1 MIRIGITTSFE
12 HGEQQLRRDYV
23 QAVECAGGI
32 PLIAPMA
39 GKQAMYSFAN
49 LLDGLIVTGGPA
61 ITEGLIGDLPDDI
74 EEPDPVRACS
84 DTALLRACLGMHCPV
99 LGICYGMQ
107 LLNALYGGSIYADV
121 QRDMV
126 GALVHSDKRGAS
138 AHAVELEEAS
148 HLRNILGV
156 RSLVVNTRHI
166 QAIASVA
173 PLFRVAARAPDGVVE
188 AIENEDA
195 TLLGVQFHAERMGE
209 IMQPL
214 FKHFVGQADLA
225 KQKRGNPI
233 HAA

>member
-12 HGEQQLRRDYV
+12 HGEQQLRHDYV
-23 QAVECAGGI
+23 RAVEDAGGI
-32 PLIAPMA
+32 PVIVPMG
-39 GKQAMYSFAN
+39 GKQTMHSFAN

-61 ITEGLIGDLPDDI
+61 ITEEMIGKLPDDI
-74 EEPDPVRACS
+74 EETDPVRASS
-84 DTALLRACLGMHCPV
+84 DTLLLRACLSMHRPV

-121 QRDMV
+121 QRDMA
-126 GALVHSDKRGAS
+126 GCLVHSDKRGAS
-138 AHAVELEEAS
+138 DHAIELEKGS
-148 HLRNILGV
+148 HLHNILGV
-156 RSLVVNTRHI
+156 RKLVVNTRHI
-166 QAIASVA
+166 QAVARVA
-173 PLFRVAARAPDGVVE
+173 PFFRIAARAPDGVVE

-195 TLLGVQFHAERMGE
+195 TILGVQFHAERMGE

-225 KQKRGNPI
+225 KQKRKDPI